1 MFMIL
6 KYAQLSAFKKQR
18 YQTDQ
23 KADLG
28 PYLNQTLK
36 AKVRPIFR
44 LTFDAG

>member
-18 YQTDQ
+18 CQTDQ
-23 KADLG
+23 KADVG

-36 AKVRPIFR
+36 TKVRPIFC
-44 LTFDAG
+44 LTLDAG

>member
-23 KADLG
+23 KADVG

-36 AKVRPIFR
+36 TKV
-44 LTFDAG
+44 